1 MGRQVNTD
9 LGMIL
14 RSSETPARV
23 GTLTHFQRIESGM
36 RTPKKPS
43 RRKDRKMD
51 NSHQEETT
59 INQSAEQTAHKI
71 VADELS
77 PARAHIADETERPA
91 HSNPDF
97 ITGQAETFR
106 QILLSGSELASDL
119 TARCTDQFVRA
130 IGIGG
135 EALEDRPQQVAGT
148 ILQSGTAVARYAQAV
163 SAELVALVLQRT
175 KRSLDHLDA
184 MTRSR
189 TPQDFAAAQSEA
201 LRDQAEGVIEGTRRI
216 AEITLRTADAVS
228 RQVKAT
234 VGRIRRAA

>member
-1 MGRQVNTD
+1 
-9 LGMIL
+9 
-14 RSSETPARV
+14 
-23 GTLTHFQRIESGM
+23 M

-51 NSHQEETT
+51 NPHQEESTM
-59 INQSAEQTAHKI
+59 NQSAEQIAHEV

-77 PARAHIADETERPA
+77 RPTAHAADESERPA
-91 HSNPDF
+91 HANADF
-97 ITGQAETFR
+97 IAGQAEAFR

-119 TARCTDQFVRA
+119 TTHSADQFVRA
-130 IGIGG
+130 IGIDG
-135 EALEDRPQQVAGT
+135 EEPEDRPQQVAGT
-148 ILQSGTAVARYAQAV
+148 IIQSGTAVARYAQAV
-163 SAELVALVLQRT
+163 SAELVALVLQCT

-234 VGRIRRAA
+234 VGRVRRAA